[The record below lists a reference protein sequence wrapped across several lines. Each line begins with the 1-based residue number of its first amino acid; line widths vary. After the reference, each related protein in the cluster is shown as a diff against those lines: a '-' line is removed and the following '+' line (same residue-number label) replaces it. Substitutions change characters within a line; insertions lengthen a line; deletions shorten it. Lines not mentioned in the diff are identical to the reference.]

1 MTDPAA
7 RLLYL
12 DCDTGID
19 DALALAYLVA
29 TPSVDLRGVGTVSGN
44 TDAATAARSTVDLLA
59 LLDRS
64 DIPVAVGARDP
75 LGSRFGG
82 GTPAV
87 HGTNGTGDVDLPR
100 ASAEPVAETADAM
113 LLRLAHEHP
122 GELHVLATGPLT
134 NLARALRRDPALPGW
149 SPASPSWAAPP
160 WFPATGRRSPRPTS
174 RTTPRRPPRC
184 SPLRGT

>member
-19 DALALAYLVA
+19 DAVALAYLVA

-44 TDAATAARSTVDLLA
+44 TDATTAARSTVDLLA

-75 LGSRFGG
+75 LRSRFGG
-82 GTPAV
+82 GTP
-87 HGTNGTGDVDLPR
+87 
-100 ASAEPVAETADAM
+100 
-113 LLRLAHEHP
+113 
-122 GELHVLATGPLT
+122 
-134 NLARALRRDPALPGW
+134 
-149 SPASPSWAAPP
+149 
-160 WFPATGRRSPRPTS
+160 
-174 RTTPRRPPRC
+174 
-184 SPLRGT
+184 